1 MYFISDNNLCSG
13 KRAENKTCIASSS
26 GSLYSM
32 ERGRRTTFLVVDKIY
47 EIKSSD
53 DRELRGGS

>member
-1 MYFISDNNLCSG
+1 
-13 KRAENKTCIASSS
+13 
-26 GSLYSM
+26 M